1 MELGKNNRLLELQDT
16 MSYDFSMAVRKAI
29 VWKPRSE
36 DPDVRYGIGVVVCQ
50 GAGEF
55 EGVCGLK
62 HTFGVCLMFDLYL
75 CIHLELD
82 KSW

>member
-36 DPDVRYGIGVVVCQ
+36 DPDVR
-50 GAGEF
+50 
-55 EGVCGLK
+55 
-62 HTFGVCLMFDLYL
+62 
-75 CIHLELD
+75 
-82 KSW
+82 